1 MIMALDASAKM
12 AADYEAVVAQLAS
25 LREDM
30 GKLAGSMAQAGARQG
45 QSLANDVNEGM
56 SEAARYVARKGHETD
71 VRVEAAIAANP
82 YVALMIA
89 AGMGVLI
96 GALTR
101 K

>member
-1 MIMALDASAKM
+1 MAQDASAKI
-12 AADYEAVVAQLAS
+12 AADYDAVVAQLAA

-30 GKLAGSMAQAGARQG
+30 GKLAGTLAQAGARQG
-45 QSLANDVNEGM
+45 QSLASDVNEGVT
-56 SEAARYVARKGHETD
+56 EAARYVARKGQETD
-71 VRVEAAIAANP
+71 VRIEAAVAANP

-101 K
+101 R